1 MQNLSTRI
9 AMLVIAFG
17 FFISCNRAYET
28 IYSSAASQSSDELL
42 AEAEQRRLSNPSDP
56 VAYHLEG
63 IAYQRM
69 AREKAPDQ
77 REQDYTNMRNA
88 MSQAL
93 SLYRGS
99 SSANSERI
107 SIQSTLENSWSYE
120 HNSAAG
126 LVSSDQGNNHQRL
139 SMAASHAHNAIVIV
153 PDSLISYELLAD
165 IYSRM
170 GNIDQAIQVLRFA
183 DSTLVTQSP
192 KLTESLGFLY
202 YTKGEYDDAIS
213 YYERALLSKRQSN
226 PAIRPTESDLS
237 RGSTLNTWHGLI
249 NTYIAARQTDNAI
262 ASIDELL
269 RIYPTNQT
277 YQRLLA
283 NQLINQIAR
292 EFESDTQPA
301 RATIVNNLEKISD
314 LAGSDPEFILSNA
327 LNITEIV
334 SVITDTKYSENESYD
349 VTSDLDVMLLCDGAL
364 GMYQQV
370 LDVDP
375 SNPSAI
381 SGIADTYLI
390 MGNEDE
396 AARWYERME

>member
-1 MQNLSTRI
+1 
-9 AMLVIAFG
+9 MLVIAFG
-17 FFISCNRAYET
+17 FFISCNRAYEN
-28 IYSSAASQSSDELL
+28 IYSSAASQSSEELL
-42 AEAEQRRLSNPSDP
+42 AEAEQRKLANPSDP
-56 VAYHLEG
+56 VAFHLEG
-63 IAYQRM
+63 IAYQRL

-77 REQDYTNMRNA
+77 REPDYTSMRNA
-88 MSQAL
+88 LNQAL
-93 SLYRGS
+93 SLYRGTS
-99 SSANSERI
+99 NAAAERI

-139 SMAASHAHNAIVIV
+139 SMAAAHAHNAIVVV
-153 PDSLISYELLAD
+153 PDSLISFELLAD
-165 IYSRM
+165 IYARM

-183 DSTLVTQSP
+183 DSTLTAHSP

-202 YTKGEYDDAIS
+202 YTKGEFEDAIS
-213 YYERALLSKRQSN
+213 YYERTLLAKRQSG
-226 PAIRPTESDLS
+226 IRPNETDLS

-269 RIYPTNQT
+269 KIYPANQT
-277 YQRLLA
+277 YKRLLA
-283 NQLINQIAR
+283 SQLIYKIAS
-292 EFESDTQPA
+292 EFDSESQPD
-301 RATIVNNLEKISD
+301 RAVIVNNLQKIKD
-314 LAGSDPEFILSNA
+314 LAGNDPEFILSNA
-327 LNITEIV
+327 LSITETV
-334 SVITDTKYSENESYD
+334 SGITETRFSDNESYD
-349 VTSDLDVMLLCDGAL
+349 VTSDLDIMLLCDGAL

-375 SNPSAI
+375 TNPSAI

-396 AARWYERME
+396 AAKWYELMD